1 MGYFFGSIPG
11 TTADFTEDQIFEW
24 KLPQLVHQF
33 KNSRLPPPSDPEQEI
48 GDTARPEKPDERVL
62 WPGFTA
68 REAKQQAK
76 TRASNFQRQEKALQA
91 KQQSQDMTRS
101 RKSQTTQAQD
111 SPDQSSQKS
120 GSEEGQGAIPA
131 GDNDFVAIGDV
142 MLFSPDKESQAMDAR
157 SGYKLQLNI
166 GQVCELDHSDNT
178 ARLWWYFSS
187 SQGWTAKTSFVPWRD
202 NKTHHPY
209 KDWVKVDSLL
219 QDSWGTLVKVQ
230 LVRVSGREG

>member
-1 MGYFFGSIPG
+1 
-11 TTADFTEDQIFEW
+11 
-24 KLPQLVHQF
+24 
-33 KNSRLPPPSDPEQEI
+33 
-48 GDTARPEKPDERVL
+48 
-62 WPGFTA
+62 
-68 REAKQQAK
+68 
-76 TRASNFQRQEKALQA
+76 
-91 KQQSQDMTRS
+91 
-101 RKSQTTQAQD
+101 
-111 SPDQSSQKS
+111 
-120 GSEEGQGAIPA
+120 
-131 GDNDFVAIGDV
+131 
-142 MLFSPDKESQAMDAR
+142 MDAR

-230 LVRVSGREG
+230 LVRVSGREGYAKYVLSKESIKIIEEVIHEDDDDDAEE